1 MADKTASQ
9 RLEAANKNIHKL
21 AAAAAEAA
29 AAAAGNDPTALKDL
43 PAAYRTIAASLQ
55 TKIAALSLQAA
66 EVEAVINLMCG
77 AWRDCVDA
85 SDGGF

>member
-1 MADKTASQ
+1 MTERTNAE
-9 RLEAANKNIHKL
+9 RLDAARKNIHKL
-21 AAAAAEAA
+21 AAAAAAA
-29 AAAAGNDPTALKDL
+29 AAAAGNDPTAMKDL

-55 TKIAALSLQAA
+55 NKIAALSLQAV
-66 EVEAVINLMCG
+66 EVEAVTNLMCG

>member
-9 RLEAANKNIHKL
+9 RLEAANRNIHKL
-21 AAAAAEAA
+21 AAAAAA
-29 AAAAGNDPTALKDL
+29 AAAAGSDPTALKDL
-43 PAAYRTIAASLQ
+43 PAAYRTIAATLQ

-66 EVEAVINLMCG
+66 EVEAIINLMCG

>member
-9 RLEAANKNIHKL
+9 RLEAANRNIHKL
-21 AAAAAEAA
+21 AAAAAAA

>member
-9 RLEAANKNIHKL
+9 RLEAANRNIHKL
-21 AAAAAEAA
+21 AAAAA
-29 AAAAGNDPTALKDL
+29 AAAAGNYPTALKDL
-43 PAAYRTIAASLQ
+43 PVAYRTIAAALQ

>member
-1 MADKTASQ
+1 MTERTNAE
-9 RLEAANKNIHKL
+9 RLDAARKNIHKL
-21 AAAAAEAA
+21 AAAAAAA
-29 AAAAGNDPTALKDL
+29 AAAAGNDPTAMKDL

-55 TKIAALSLQAA
+55 NKIAALSLQAA